1 MHIMDDGD
9 QQSAGTDHPNE
20 TESVSRKVR
29 RKHKKQMRMVKDR
42 HERAEQEGHLD
53 EANGITAEGNIGPDV
68 PITTK
73 KRKRKRK
80 ERKDDDL
87 ADQQAQAAKKR
98 NEDVNYAYDYI
109 ERRETTDKKIPE
121 DIHKLAGIYSAQ
133 MLNYTRPSEPN
144 LDDFYEES
152 KRAILKLPEDGGIFI
167 DGIPFH
173 HYVLTPLKD
182 KHLERLRR
190 NGIEINRRR
199 FNPYED
205 RLIKENW
212 RTFAEHHNLSL
223 DQAPL
228 YMSAAT
234 AREDFLDHK
243 ERIAFCRSTLF
254 RPWMCK
260 RLLDR
265 TCVQVF
271 RRCYVLFHCA
281 NLGPEDNR
289 TWTTEDD
296 KRLME
301 LVEQRGKA
309 WEAIGAELNRTRFAC
324 QKRYENLNF
333 SEENSNQGP
342 WEPIEIARFY
352 LFLKDNMARNPVL
365 VATIPKY
372 EKYENDVKWDSE
384 ELDRK
389 KLNRSITQR
398 QQKWQELKMKF
409 REAKERLNTDII
421 KEVERAVIPE
431 SVLVLAHVKSISQ
444 RKYLPVSAEQMAQCI
459 DVLNEQELA
468 EKIRHFNL
476 EQFWNKVLERSIV
489 EVPQHIHNPYYRIFN
504 RIRYML
510 HVFTYMGFF
519 KTLPIEEDTLKVR
532 LEIVSHVLKKA
543 SAYKIKKKKIRKYVR
558 RFIRAKGWEPEKQ
571 IVFVDTKDTGEND
584 EEIE

>member
-1 MHIMDDGD
+1 MQIMDEGD
-9 QQSAGTDHPNE
+9 QQSAEIDHPIE
-20 TESVSRKVR
+20 TGNVSRKVR
-29 RKHKKQMRMVKDR
+29 RKHKKQMRMVKER
-42 HERAEQEGHLD
+42 HERTEQEEHLE
-53 EANGITAEGNIGPDV
+53 EANGIATEGNIEPEV
-68 PITTK
+68 PITK
-73 KRKRKRK
+73 KKKKRKRK
-80 ERKDDDL
+80 ERTDDDL
-87 ADQQAQAAKKR
+87 EEQRANPTKKR
-98 NEDVNYAYDYI
+98 NEDVNYAYNYI
-109 ERRETTDKKIPE
+109 ERREMIDTKIPE
-121 DIHKLAGIYSAQ
+121 DIHQLAGIYSAQ

-144 LDDFYEES
+144 FDDYYEDS
-152 KRAILKLPEDGGIFI
+152 KRAILKLPADGGIFI

-173 HYVLTPLKD
+173 HYVLTALKD

-190 NGIEINRRR
+190 NGIEINRRQ
-199 FNPYED
+199 FNSYED

-212 RTFAEHHNLSL
+212 RTFSEHHNISL

-234 AREDFLDHK
+234 AHEDFLDHK
-243 ERIAFCRSTLF
+243 ERITFCRTTLF

-309 WEAIGAELNRTRFAC
+309 WESIGAELNRTRFAC

-398 QQKWQELKMKF
+398 QQKWQELKMEF

-431 SVLVLAHVKSISQ
+431 SVLVLAHVKSITQ

-476 EQFWNKVLERSIV
+476 EQFWNKVFERNIIN
-489 EVPQHIHNPYYRIFN
+489 VPEHIHNPYHRIFN
-504 RIRYML
+504 RIRYMV
-510 HVFTYMGFF
+510 HVFSYMGFF

-532 LEIVSHVLKKA
+532 LEIISHVLRKA
-543 SAYKIKKKKIRKYVR
+543 YSYKIKKKKIRKYVR
-558 RFIRAKGWEPEKQ
+558 RFIRAKGWEPRKQ
-571 IVFVDTKDTGEND
+571 IVFVDNKDTGEND
-584 EEIE
+584 EENE